1 MIGLRYIWIL
11 EIFGMILSD
20 NKQYIYIFYY
30 IWLLSVYSTTWS
42 EVTFSQSLKWVTTKI
57 HVSTMTNEVFDELN

>member
-20 NKQYIYIFYY
+20 NKQYIFFYY